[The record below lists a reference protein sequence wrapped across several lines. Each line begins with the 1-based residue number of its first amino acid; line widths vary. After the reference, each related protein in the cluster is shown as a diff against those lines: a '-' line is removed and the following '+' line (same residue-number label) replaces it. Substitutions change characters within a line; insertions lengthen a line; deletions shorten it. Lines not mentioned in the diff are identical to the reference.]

1 MQKPQTIK
9 CAYID
14 FDSFFASV
22 EEQARPSLRGR
33 PIGVTPFAHATHTC
47 VIAANRKAK
56 QAGVKNVMPVSEA
69 RRVCPDIVLVPQSP
83 DLYVRAHRA
92 FLLAIEQELPVD
104 AICSI
109 DELSCRLDEAAQ
121 QNPQELAARIKA
133 RLRQKLGPY
142 ITCSIGMAPN
152 RQLAKI
158 ASDMDKPNGV
168 TILKPEDLPGRLLDL
183 ELGELPGIG
192 KRMRTRLNIAGIG
205 SVEDLWHASPKHL
218 RALWGNVNG
227 ERFWY
232 ALHGYE
238 IEADVTQRQMFG
250 HGRVLPPEWR
260 DLGHAWQCAKL
271 LAIKAARRLR
281 RAKLLARRFGLWV
294 HMRDDSW
301 SGEFHLDYASDD
313 QACIAALGQ
322 LWQRMKQE
330 IPQGAKIIRLHV
342 AMFNLV
348 PLDQLQLDLFAP
360 DRSERMKWEKLSTAM
375 DRINT
380 RYAKTLVS
388 LGPWT
393 QPPGGYAGGK
403 IAYSRVPDMEDFW

>member
-1 MQKPQTIK
+1 MQKPQTIQ

-56 QAGVKNVMPVSEA
+56 QAGVKNVMPVSDA

-121 QNPQELAARIKA
+121 QNPQELTARIKA

-183 ELGELPGIG
+183 ELGDLPGIG

-205 SVEDLWHASPKHL
+205 SVKDLWNASPKHL

-301 SGEFHLDYASDD
+301 SGEFYLDYASDD
-313 QACIAALGQ
+313 QACVAALGQ
-322 LWQRMKQE
+322 LWLRMKRE
-330 IPQGAKIIRLHV
+330 IPRGAKIIRLHV

-375 DRINT
+375 DRINA

>member
-1 MQKPQTIK
+1 MKLSAAAVKKPQTIE

-121 QNPQELAARIKA
+121 RNPEELAARIKA
-133 RLRQKLGPY
+133 RLVEKIGPY

-158 ASDMDKPNGV
+158 ASDIDRK
-168 TILKPEDLPGRLLDL
+168 
-183 ELGELPGIG
+183 
-192 KRMRTRLNIAGIG
+192 
-205 SVEDLWHASPKHL
+205 SV
-218 RALWGNVNG
+218 V
-227 ERFWY
+227 
-232 ALHGYE
+232 
-238 IEADVTQRQMFG
+238 
-250 HGRVLPPEWR
+250 
-260 DLGHAWQCAKL
+260 
-271 LAIKAARRLR
+271 
-281 RAKLLARRFGLWV
+281 
-294 HMRDDSW
+294 
-301 SGEFHLDYASDD
+301 
-313 QACIAALGQ
+313 
-322 LWQRMKQE
+322 
-330 IPQGAKIIRLHV
+330 
-342 AMFNLV
+342 
-348 PLDQLQLDLFAP
+348 
-360 DRSERMKWEKLSTAM
+360 
-375 DRINT
+375 
-380 RYAKTLVS
+380 
-388 LGPWT
+388 
-393 QPPGGYAGGK
+393 
-403 IAYSRVPDMEDFW
+403 